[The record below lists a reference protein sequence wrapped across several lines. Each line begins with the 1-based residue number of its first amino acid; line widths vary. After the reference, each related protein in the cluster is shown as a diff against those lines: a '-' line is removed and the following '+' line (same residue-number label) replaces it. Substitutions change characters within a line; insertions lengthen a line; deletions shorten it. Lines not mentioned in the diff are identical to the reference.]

1 MNKLNKILL
10 VAVPA
15 LALSLNANAHDP
27 KMHMKTAEKADCS
40 KMEEMKHDGK
50 MDMKDPVMMA
60 MMKKCMNK
68 EHMDMKNMKMKDMDM
83 KNMKMKDM
91 DMKDMKHDDAEKAKH
106 KDTEHAHN
114 HN

>member
-40 KMEEMKHDGK
+40 KMADMKHDGKMK

-60 MMKKCMNK
+60 MMKKCAGK
-68 EHMDMKNMKMKDMDM
+68 AHMDMKDMDM
-83 KNMKMKDM
+83 KGM
-91 DMKDMKHDDAEKAKH
+91 DMKGMDMKKMKHDDAEKANH
-106 KDTEHAHN
+106 EETEHN
-114 HN
+114 HNHN

>member
-27 KMHMKTAEKADCS
+27 KMHMKNGEKAKCE
-40 KMEEMKHDGK
+40 KMADMKHDGK

-60 MMKKCMNK
+60 MMKKCGSK
-68 EHMDMKNMKMKDMDM
+68 EHMDMKDMKGMDM
-83 KNMKMKDM
+83 KNM
-91 DMKDMKHDDAEKAKH
+91 DMKKMKHDDAEKLNH
-106 KDTEHAHN
+106 EETEHNYN